1 MIGIVSHDFFSELS
15 NREIEEGIAG
25 EQRDHMLQVSKFSY
39 NVQLFQKY
47 WNIERVWYNENY
59 ILTFQS
65 NFVSDLCS

>member
-47 WNIERVWYNENY
+47 FKSVI
-59 ILTFQS
+59 
-65 NFVSDLCS
+65 